1 MYPSSLIPRISVTP
15 RTDAAQVVL
24 NKYSAMTFN
33 SVPELAALLLG
44 LAALIGFIAWLGK
57 SFLPALWEARAY
69 CKQVQVCGHLPPP
82 PEASGI
88 RRMRRLSGFFTW
100 LLAGKVEVIG
110 RENLDKLP
118 GKAYIVTPNHPSM
131 TDVAVIPHVLG
142 EHNARYMAARGVLQC
157 FGGLG
162 GLLFAPMGVFACDLD
177 RGKGGPAR
185 EAAVKILVSG
195 QSLVMWPEGWTY
207 LDGVTGPF
215 KKGAVR
221 IAREAARQL
230 GQETY
235 IVPVNLRYGRY
246 PGAWIKKL
254 NIKVQYALL
263 FVGFLWFRRGVRV
276 SIGEPIP
283 ISSLPTDASATEILR
298 DKVIALG

>member
-1 MYPSSLIPRISVTP
+1 
-15 RTDAAQVVL
+15 
-24 NKYSAMTFN
+24 MTF
-33 SVPELAALLLG
+33 STLPEVAAFLLG
-44 LAALIGFIAWLGK
+44 IAAVIGFCAWLKK
-57 SFLPALWEARAY
+57 SFLPSLRQARAY
-69 CKQVQVCGHLPPP
+69 CEQVQVCGYLPPP

-118 GKAYIVTPNHPSM
+118 SKSYIVTPNHPSM

-142 EHNARYMAARGVLQC
+142 ERNARYMAARGVLQC

-162 GLLFAPMGVFACDLD
+162 GLLFAPMGVFSCDLD

-185 EAAVKILVSG
+185 EAAVKILASG

-207 LDGVTGPF
+207 LDGKTGPF

-221 IAREAARQL
+221 IAREASKQL
-230 GQETY
+230 GEETY

-246 PGAWIKKL
+246 PGKWILKL
-254 NIKVQYALL
+254 NIKVQYMVL
-263 FVGFLWFRRGVRV
+263 FFGFLWFRRGVRV
-276 SIGEPIP
+276 VIGEPIP
-283 ISSLPTDASATEILR
+283 ISSLPSDASATEILR
-298 DKVIALG
+298 DKVIALGL